1 MSLKK
6 EKLIDEAQ
14 KLVLRGQFEKAI
26 KLYEQ
31 ALALDSSALNLH
43 QKLAELYVKTGRS
56 ANARTEFETIGASYA
71 ANGFYLK
78 AIAVYKQIQKLFPED
93 PSVTLTLA
101 SLNEKHGLYGNAL
114 IEYKRV
120 YDHYDK
126 LQQVSDAISI
136 LEKMLSVDSKNINIL
151 FKLADTLFRQG
162 MPDQA
167 YHQFQQLAQVLIER
181 EDVDGFV
188 RLAARIVNL
197 YPERDAFVPEVL
209 SHYLETGDA
218 VRVLRVLQ
226 ALLKLNPRDGR
237 LWELLTD
244 CFKKQD
250 NQQKLKAAYERFL
263 VYCPESLTA
272 KIGLITLAADQ
283 EDSAT
288 ALTLLDSHEQAL
300 IDAGQSESLEHVYK
314 TLVKGDPIN
323 LALLNRLKRFYHL
336 TGKNKGEVG
345 SLESTIQSLQLVED
359 GLQEPCEIKVAE
371 FPDEVPG
378 SELGT
383 TPELLPL
390 STETSETV
398 TVSSQNGVAVSSEP
412 EDVSPGTFG
421 VGEFEIEFEID
432 DVSDDGSANVARDV
446 SGEVWLASIEE
457 MFDAVATNPRGVR
470 FADGPDSA
478 DAQSHYD
485 LGLAFK
491 EMGMFDDAISEFRLA
506 SADPIRKIRCLLLQG
521 VCLRE
526 KGQLDTS
533 ENLLTV
539 LLNPDLT
546 VDELC
551 AIKYELALTLE
562 LQGHHERATALLAEV
577 QKANSH
583 FRDVQERLTATTQ
596 SERQLPFSDEDIDGF
611 ELA

>member
-93 PSVTLTLA
+93 VSVTLTLA
-101 SLNEKHGLYGNAL
+101 SLNEKHGLSGNAL

-126 LQQVSDAISI
+126 LQQVSEAITV
-136 LEKMLSVDSKNINIL
+136 LEKMLNVDSKNINIL
-151 FKLADTLFRQG
+151 YKLADTLFRQG
-162 MPDQA
+162 MPDRA
-167 YHQFQQLAQVLIER
+167 YQQFQQLAQVLLER
-181 EDVDGFV
+181 EDVDGLA
-188 RLAARIVNL
+188 RLAARIGDI
-197 YPERDAFVPEVL
+197 YPDRDAFVPEVL
-209 SHYLETGDA
+209 SHHLETGETA
-218 VRVLRVLQ
+218 HVLRALQ
-226 ALLKLNPRDGR
+226 ALLKSNPRDSR

-244 CFKKQD
+244 SFKKQG

-272 KIGLITLAADQ
+272 KMGLISLAADQ
-283 EDSAT
+283 EDSAS
-288 ALTLLDSHEQAL
+288 ALTLLDNHEQAL
-300 IDAGQSESLEHVYK
+300 IDAGLSESLDHVYK

-323 LALLNRLKRFYHL
+323 LALLNRLNRFYRL
-336 TGKNKGEVG
+336 TSKNKADV
-345 SLESTIQSLQLVED
+345 SALESTIQSLQFVED
-359 GLQEPCEIKVAE
+359 DHQGTGDIDVVES
-371 FPDEVPG
+371 PDEVP
-378 SELGT
+378 ELEQDT
-383 TPELLPL
+383 IPEIL
-390 STETSETV
+390 S
-398 TVSSQNGVAVSSEP
+398 VSSGATEVVTES
-412 EDVSPGTFG
+412 SPGGVTESFVQEDAFPATFG
-421 VGEFEIEFEID
+421 SSDFEIEFEID
-432 DVSDDGSANVARDV
+432 EPADSTTNVVHGV
-446 SGEVWLASIEE
+446 SGESWLASIED
-457 MFDAVATNPRGVR
+457 MFDAVTTSPRGVR
-470 FADGPDSA
+470 FADGPDST
-478 DAQSHYD
+478 DSQSHYD

-491 EMGMFDDAISEFRLA
+491 EMGLFDDAISEFRLA
-506 SADPIRKIRCLLLQG
+506 SADPVRKIRCLLLQG

-533 ENLLTV
+533 ENLLMA
-539 LLNPDLT
+539 LLNPDLS

-551 AIKYELALTLE
+551 AVKYELALTLE

-577 QKANSH
+577 QEANSQ
-583 FRDVQERLTATTQ
+583 FRDVQERLTTTIR

-611 ELA
+611 ELT